1 MPRWNHR
8 PVSALLTRSS
18 IPTKEITI
26 GRIFTPS
33 SLWHIPLESCI
44 QTIGRHGQLFVERK
58 IVVYRLLWISSKR
71 LSQTKTRFDSPREAI
86 GNGGF
91 WRVIKPES
99 KAQNTMTTQS
109 TITKAELCKLL
120 RAFVGQ
126 RSGLDWRNYGHD
138 WRDAAGM
145 AALRSDRNTIL
156 QHGRDARA
164 LLSYVEKWSSI
175 PVDYLLTELSD
186 GKRLSFD
193 ASRGSIDYCA
203 GQYFP
208 TEYRAAV
215 CRALSSALWR
225 YQVNLGTSDVRA
237 WAVETFGRGI
247 ASRWF

>member
-1 MPRWNHR
+1 MA
-8 PVSALLTRSS
+8 VMCASS
-18 IPTKEITI
+18 MV
-26 GRIFTPS
+26 
-33 SLWHIPLESCI
+33 L
-44 QTIGRHGQLFVERK
+44 V
-58 IVVYRLLWISSKR
+58 
-71 LSQTKTRFDSPREAI
+71 
-86 GNGGF
+86 
-91 WRVIKPES
+91 
-99 KAQNTMTTQS
+99 TQS

-164 LLSYVEKWSSI
+164 LLRFAEAWPSVT
-175 PVDYLLTELSD
+175 VDYLLSELSA

-215 CRALSSALWR
+215 CRALSTALWR
-225 YQVNLGTSDVRA
+225 YQVDLGTSDVRA
-237 WAVETFGRGI
+237 WAVEAFGRGI